1 VNKRFKLTV
10 KCARMTRTPEVE
22 PDLKP
27 LPDPRALALLDA
39 ILPHVAFDGWSD
51 GAFVAAAD
59 ECGLPIAQARSVC
72 PRGAIDLAILFHTQG
87 DAAMVGA
94 LSSSDLSDMRFR
106 DKVAHAVQ
114 LRLDA
119 VTDKE
124 AVRRG
129 SALFGLPHMVPDGSK
144 LIWGTADA
152 IWTALGD
159 TSDDINWYTKRA
171 TLSAVYGSVVL
182 YWLGDDTDD
191 GQATGDFIDRRIE
204 NVMQF
209 ESFKAAVNKNPLL
222 KPFVGAL
229 AQLTSRVKAP
239 SAPPGDLPGSWRTP
253 Q

>member
-1 VNKRFKLTV
+1 MTTV
-10 KCARMTRTPEVE
+10 V
-22 PDLKP
+22 
-27 LPDPRALALLDA
+27 DPRALKLLDA
-39 ILPHVAFDGWSD
+39 MLPHVAFDGWSD
-51 GAFVAAAD
+51 GAFLAAVTD
-59 ECGLPIAQARSVC
+59 SEMGVEEARAIC

-87 DAAMVGA
+87 DMAMVAA
-94 LSSSDLSDMRFR
+94 LKNADLSDMRFR

-119 VTDKE
+119 VSDKE

-129 SALFGLPHMVPDGSK
+129 SALFALPHMAPEGSK

-159 TSDDINWYTKRA
+159 TSDDVNWYTKRA
-171 TLSAVYGSVVL
+171 TLSAVYGAVVL

-191 GQATGDFIDRRIE
+191 GLATSAFIDRRIE

-209 ESFKAAVNKNPLL
+209 ESFKAAVNRNPLT
-222 KPFVGAL
+222 KPLAAAL
-229 AQLTSRVKAP
+229 GQFTSRIKAP
-239 SAPPGDLPGSWRTP
+239 AAPRTDVPGTWNTP